1 MGANNSEVK
10 KINLIWLDKNVNNN
24 ENKFYQAAIKE
35 MGIFE
40 LFTYTEVKDCLSKLK
55 EINFKKT
62 YIIISGNLS
71 KEYFM
76 QFEKV
81 INNIQVCPEI
91 MIFTS
96 REKFNQ
102 IKKNII
108 NLDNF
113 SLFNMNLVFDHFAQV
128 KAALESD
135 SKYIPNF
142 ISPNKFEASDNC
154 FSFEYVNA
162 SNDLILPLTFMEF
175 MEIPNKFEIIDFNQ
189 FLLDKYSNKN
199 EMKELIEQLLL
210 DTKIPLQILVKY
222 WARAYTLQTPFYG
235 EMNFTLEK
243 KASHEF
249 DIFIRILYYGLKNKI
264 LEPYINKE
272 LYRGALIKQKE
283 IDYIEQSLKN
293 KKENLPGCICYN
305 KAFLSS
311 SVDER
316 VAKKFLFR
324 KKPNSNEL
332 RVLYIFTKSKNL
344 DKENATNSDIQQFS
358 FFKGEKEILFFPYS
372 CFEITKINQKK
383 EGDKNYLEVYLSYL
397 GEYKSVINK
406 LDKIP
411 ENGFTKEICS
421 SETLD
426 KLEMNKEE
434 NKKKFDF
441 NLDRYIPKELKQSY
455 IVATYDITN
464 DDINKNIQILNCD
477 EKINK
482 NELKKI
488 CNIYLND
495 NKIDFTFE
503 YKFDKPGKY
512 FFIFEFSDLLNK
524 ANKLFYKCSTLVKLN
539 FEKFKTNYLID
550 MTDLFNGCKKL
561 EELDLSNFKTKDVT
575 SMKSAFKDCSSLKTL
590 DLSIFDTKNVTD
602 MSEMFRDCVSLTILN
617 LSNFETEKVKSMCN
631 MFYGCK
637 SLFFINISKF
647 VLNEDIKTENM
658 FYDCPYFTNLKNEFI
673 SEITDNDISNF
684 FKKAFYEHLM
694 DEGKLF
700 SNGIQSYVKNKKYEN
715 IEILIQSLEEVI
727 NNIKN
732 LNILFLGENEEV
744 KNNLIAY
751 IKNNYEFDFLK
762 LFNIEEENHD
772 IDKEIKNLNN
782 IIDNKDTNNLEY
794 NFIWICNDNPSIND
808 YLENIL
814 KELKYKYMDKISIF
828 ILYLNSKENNKFI
841 QFKNALSKLYKK
853 EQIEI
858 FQTSLENK
866 DSLDKIMMKTK
877 EDYIK
882 LNIMDLAKNKL
893 DKIQIENNLD
903 DLPKTMSKY
912 FEKLLGKYDDITI
925 YIKGYLKNLLIYSK
939 QKLKTNTITNF
950 IDSFKKN
957 KLKLKMQII
966 KKIDVEN
973 FNDELNKEIENRYT
987 KISQEFYDKKYDEEV
1002 FISFKQILKSEAEK
1016 IIYQAIKDIKDD
1028 DLKSL
1033 IEKIWINQEKE

>member
-10 KINLIWLDKNVNNN
+10 KINLIWLDKNVNNH
-24 ENKFYQAAIKE
+24 ENKIYQAAIKE
-35 MGIFE
+35 MDIFE
-40 LFTYTEVKDCLSKLK
+40 LFIYTEVKDSLSKLT
-55 EINFKKT
+55 EINFTKT
-62 YIIISGNLS
+62 YILISGSLS
-71 KEYFM
+71 QKYFM
-76 QFEKV
+76 EFEKV

-113 SLFNMNLVFDHFAQV
+113 SLFDMNLVFDNFVQV
-128 KAALESD
+128 KAELESN
-135 SKYIPNF
+135 SKYKPNF
-142 ISPNKFEASDNC
+142 IAPNKFESSENC

-189 FLLDKYSNKN
+189 FLLNKYSNKN
-199 EMKELIEQLLL
+199 EDMKELIEQLLL

-249 DIFIRILYYGLKNKI
+249 DIFIRILYYGLKKKI
-264 LEPYINKE
+264 LEPFINKE

-311 SVDER
+311 SLDKK
-316 VAKKFLFR
+316 VAKQFLFG
-324 KKPNSNEL
+324 KIPKSNEL
-332 RVLYIFTKSKNL
+332 RVLYIFTKGKNL

-358 FFKGEKEILFFPYS
+358 FFKKEKEILFFPYS

-434 NKKKFDF
+434 NQKKFDF
-441 NLDRYIPKELKQSY
+441 KLDKYIPKELKQSY
-455 IVATYDITN
+455 IFATYDITN

-495 NKIDFTFE
+495 KKIDFTLQ

-512 FFIFEFSDLLNK
+512 NFKFEFDDLLK
-524 ANKLFYKCSTLVKLN
+524 YANKLFYKCNTLINLD
-539 FEKFKTNYLID
+539 FRKFKTNYLKD
-550 MTDLFNGCKKL
+550 MSDLFNGCKKL
-561 EELDLSNFKTKDVT
+561 EALDLSSFKTKDIT
-575 SMKSAFKDCSSLKTL
+575 SMKSSFKDCSSLTAL
-590 DLSIFDTKNVTD
+590 DLSTFDTKNVTD

-647 VLNEDIKTENM
+647 VLNKDIKTENM

-684 FKKAFYEHLM
+684 FNKAFYEHLL
-694 DEGKLF
+694 DEGQLI
-700 SNGIQSYVKNKKYEN
+700 SNDIQSYLKNKKYEN
-715 IEILIQSLEEVI
+715 IEILNQSLEEII

-732 LNILFLGENEEV
+732 L
-744 KNNLIAY
+744 
-751 IKNNYEFDFLK
+751 
-762 LFNIEEENHD
+762 
-772 IDKEIKNLNN
+772 
-782 IIDNKDTNNLEY
+782 
-794 NFIWICNDNPSIND
+794 
-808 YLENIL
+808 
-814 KELKYKYMDKISIF
+814 
-828 ILYLNSKENNKFI
+828 KF
-841 QFKNALSKLYKK
+841 
-853 EQIEI
+853 
-858 FQTSLENK
+858 
-866 DSLDKIMMKTK
+866 
-877 EDYIK
+877 
-882 LNIMDLAKNKL
+882 
-893 DKIQIENNLD
+893 
-903 DLPKTMSKY
+903 Y
-912 FEKLLGKYDDITI
+912 F
-925 YIKGYLKNLLIYSK
+925 
-939 QKLKTNTITNF
+939 
-950 IDSFKKN
+950 
-957 KLKLKMQII
+957 
-966 KKIDVEN
+966 
-973 FNDELNKEIENRYT
+973 
-987 KISQEFYDKKYDEEV
+987 
-1002 FISFKQILKSEAEK
+1002 
-1016 IIYQAIKDIKDD
+1016 
-1028 DLKSL
+1028 
-1033 IEKIWINQEKE
+1033 